1 METQNSIRKVWNC
14 WTCVRSITLH
24 TTFYLRMFMLKNIIL
39 KIIADKKARKIEP
52 THALFKDVFDRAT
65 IEGIAADEI
74 RKGLNEL
81 FINGEIE
88 VGRTINDK
96 YITIK

>member
-1 METQNSIRKVWNC
+1 
-14 WTCVRSITLH
+14 
-24 TTFYLRMFMLKNIIL
+24 MFMLKNIIL
-39 KIIADKKARKIEP
+39 KIIADKKARNIEP

-74 RKGLNEL
+74 KKGLNEL
-81 FINGEIE
+81 YLAGEIE

-96 YITIK
+96 WIRVLFCRCRKPIGL

>member
-1 METQNSIRKVWNC
+1 MR
-14 WTCVRSITLH
+14 
-24 TTFYLRMFMLKNIIL
+24 LRMYMLKNIIL
-39 KIIADKKARKIEP
+39 KVISDKKQRNIEP
-52 THALFKDVFDRAT
+52 SHALFKEVFDRAT

-74 RKGLNEL
+74 RNGLNKL

-96 YITIK
+96 YIKIK

>member
-1 METQNSIRKVWNC
+1 MRAKQNSTRAAFLL
-14 WTCVRSITLH
+14 SLH
-24 TTFYLRMFMLKNIIL
+24 LTFNLRMYMLKNIIL
-39 KIIADKKARKIEP
+39 KIIADKKARNIEP

-74 RKGLNEL
+74 RNGLNEL
-81 FINGEIE
+81 YLAGEIE

-96 YITIK
+96 WIKIKEK

>member
-1 METQNSIRKVWNC
+1 MR
-14 WTCVRSITLH
+14 
-24 TTFYLRMFMLKNIIL
+24 LRMYMLKNIIL
-39 KIIADKKARKIEP
+39 KVIADKKQRNIEP
-52 THALFKDVFDRAT
+52 SHALFKEVFDRAT

-74 RKGLNEL
+74 RNGLNEL

-96 YITIK
+96 YIKIK